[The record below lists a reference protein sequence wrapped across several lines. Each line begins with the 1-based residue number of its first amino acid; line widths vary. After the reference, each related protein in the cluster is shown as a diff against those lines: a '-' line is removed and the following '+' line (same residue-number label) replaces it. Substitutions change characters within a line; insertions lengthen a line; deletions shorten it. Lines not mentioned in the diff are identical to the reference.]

1 MSTTLETERNQ
12 TVRGYVETLAS
23 NWCLDSDFDD
33 DDSDR
38 WGSTAD
44 WFETEAMRYDAMAS
58 DLGAFMARKVRSIAS
73 EFAML
78 DAESPSVF
86 EARSEVMM
94 ESL

>member
-1 MSTTLETERNQ
+1 MSTTLETERNL
-12 TVRGYVETLAS
+12 TARGYVETLAA
-23 NWCLDSDFDD
+23 NWCLHDFDD

-58 DLGAFMARKVRSIAS
+58 DIGDFMARRTREIAG

-86 EARSEVMM
+86 EARSEAMKGCA
-94 ESL
+94 